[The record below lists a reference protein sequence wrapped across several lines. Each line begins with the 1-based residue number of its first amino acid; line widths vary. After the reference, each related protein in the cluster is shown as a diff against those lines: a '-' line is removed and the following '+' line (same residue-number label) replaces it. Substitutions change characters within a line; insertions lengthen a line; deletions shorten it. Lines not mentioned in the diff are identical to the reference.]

1 MPTQT
6 PVANVHPF
14 HCMMPS
20 TIPGDELDPLPV
32 LRREMKL
39 LLIERDKLRAEV
51 EKRRAT
57 EDQLLEAREFLLGYV
72 EWVEQLSVMEAEARK
87 ATEFWQGEA
96 QRLSAMAQNRP
107 HRSRW
112 WSRYL
117 PALRAALSSHWA
129 RVPHLAAGLLRR
141 SVGRSKYGF

>member
-20 TIPGDELDPLPV
+20 AIPADELDPLPV

-39 LLIERDKLRAEV
+39 LLIERDQLRAEV

-57 EDQLLEAREFLLGYV
+57 EDQFLEAREFLLGYV

-141 SVGRSKYGF
+141 PHARKGWM

>member
-1 MPTQT
+1 
-6 PVANVHPF
+6 
-14 HCMMPS
+14 
-20 TIPGDELDPLPV
+20 
-32 LRREMKL
+32 L
-39 LLIERDKLRAEV
+39 LLIERDQLRAEV

-57 EDQLLEAREFLLGYV
+57 EDQFLEAREFLLGYV

-107 HRSRW
+107 HWSRW

-117 PALRAALSSHWA
+117 PDLRAALSSRWG
-129 RVPHLAAGLLRR
+129 RVPHLADLLRR
-141 SVGRSKYGF
+141 SVGHSKYGF

>member
-1 MPTQT
+1 MPNHTAA
-6 PVANVHPF
+6 PNVHRF
-14 HCMMPS
+14 HPR
-20 TIPGDELDPLPV
+20 TPGVDSNDALLV
-32 LRREMKL
+32 LRREMS
-39 LLIERDKLRAEV
+39 LLIIERNLLRIEV
-51 EKRRAT
+51 KERRAR
-57 EDQLLEAREFLLGYV
+57 EDELRQAREFLLGYV

-141 SVGRSKYGF
+141 PHARTGWM

>member
-1 MPTQT
+1 MANQT
-6 PVANVHPF
+6 TAANVHPV

-20 TIPGDELDPLPV
+20 AIAGDRLDPLPA

-39 LLIERDKLRAEV
+39 LLIERDQLRAEV
-51 EKRRAT
+51 EERRAT
-57 EDQLLEAREFLLGYV
+57 EDQLREAKEFLLGYV

-107 HRSRW
+107 HWSRW
-112 WSRYL
+112 LSRHL
-117 PALRAALSSHWA
+117 APLNAALWSHWA
-129 RVPHLAAGLLRR
+129 RVRHLAALAC
-141 SVGRSKYGF
+141 KKA